1 MILNE
6 VKHYCRNLY
15 TVWLD
20 YQKAFDSVPHSW
32 MIKAYELA
40 KVPTVII
47 KAIEQLSHQ
56 WETILH
62 TNRLSED
69 IINEIIKYLSGI
81 FQGDCHSVLLLIQSA
96 NWLPFLLNKLKRYS
110 LGTGDNRISA
120 THNIFDNDL
129 KLYGSTL
136 DIIKIFRSVRTVRSC
151 YKHSP
156 LTLE

>member
-32 MIKAYELA
+32 IIKAYELA

-81 FQGDCHSVLLLIQSA
+81 FQGDCHSVLLLIQ
-96 NWLPFLLNKLKRYS
+96 L
-110 LGTGDNRISA
+110 
-120 THNIFDNDL
+120 
-129 KLYGSTL
+129 
-136 DIIKIFRSVRTVRSC
+136 
-151 YKHSP
+151 
-156 LTLE
+156 